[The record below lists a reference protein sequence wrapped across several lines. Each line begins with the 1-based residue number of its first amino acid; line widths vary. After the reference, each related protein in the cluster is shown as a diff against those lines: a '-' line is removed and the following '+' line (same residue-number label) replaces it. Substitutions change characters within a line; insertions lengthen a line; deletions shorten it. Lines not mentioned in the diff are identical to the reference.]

1 MYDSQQRVENW
12 GFSGNTQRN
21 RCLYLTFWHYEG
33 NQAMKIRNDK
43 GNRRDLNR
51 QLFLLFGLLFCWI
64 SHLLWWRLGCWT
76 DWHQI
81 LSSVLKAS
89 TLRLQMMLP
98 SFNMFPCPL
107 GNLFFFFPLITPY
120 NQKTPNSHPVRGE
133 EGLDHTSSTPPFKP
147 ATQGTDAKSPGLY
160 LVPLSLLLWLFTKA
174 YSGRMEESS
183 FAVYI
188 LYLQIIW
195 SLNVL
200 FSGYTEDV
208 GFCCFSWWYP
218 YFCVFWIGSWP
229 YLLRHCSNQ
238 SMLQE
243 QKMIK

>member
-1 MYDSQQRVENW
+1 MEQ
-12 GFSGNTQRN
+12 FSLREIQKLIKWPLHIKWLRK
-21 RCLYLTFWHYEG
+21 YLH
-33 NQAMKIRNDK
+33 QKIGRK
-43 GNRRDLNR
+43 G
-51 QLFLLFGLLFCWI
+51 C
-64 SHLLWWRLGCWT
+64 
-76 DWHQI
+76 
-81 LSSVLKAS
+81 S
-89 TLRLQMMLP
+89 TLVINPTP
-98 SFNMFPCPL
+98 S
-107 GNLFFFFPLITPY
+107 ITPY

>member
-1 MYDSQQRVENW
+1 MEQ
-12 GFSGNTQRN
+12 FSLREIQKLIKWPLHIKWLRK
-21 RCLYLTFWHYEG
+21 YLH
-33 NQAMKIRNDK
+33 QKIGRK
-43 GNRRDLNR
+43 G
-51 QLFLLFGLLFCWI
+51 C
-64 SHLLWWRLGCWT
+64 
-76 DWHQI
+76 
-81 LSSVLKAS
+81 S
-89 TLRLQMMLP
+89 TLVINP
-98 SFNMFPCPL
+98 TAS
-107 GNLFFFFPLITPY
+107 ITPY

-133 EGLDHTSSTPPFKP
+133 KGLEHTSSTPPFKP
-147 ATQGTDAKSPGLY
+147 TTQGTDAKSPGLY
-160 LVPLSLLLWLFTKA
+160 LVPLSLLRWLFTKA

>member
-107 GNLFFFFPLITPY
+107 GNLFFFFSLKWFFPHVFIYSSMHSIWRWT
-120 NQKTPNSHPVRGE
+120 PVR
-133 EGLDHTSSTPPFKP
+133 SS
-147 ATQGTDAKSPGLY
+147 Y
-160 LVPLSLLLWLFTKA
+160 LRCENGCIQRRNT
-174 YSGRMEESS
+174 
-183 FAVYI
+183 
-188 LYLQIIW
+188 W
-195 SLNVL
+195 SN
-200 FSGYTEDV
+200 YNT
-208 GFCCFSWWYP
+208 
-218 YFCVFWIGSWP
+218 
-229 YLLRHCSNQ
+229 
-238 SMLQE
+238 
-243 QKMIK
+243 